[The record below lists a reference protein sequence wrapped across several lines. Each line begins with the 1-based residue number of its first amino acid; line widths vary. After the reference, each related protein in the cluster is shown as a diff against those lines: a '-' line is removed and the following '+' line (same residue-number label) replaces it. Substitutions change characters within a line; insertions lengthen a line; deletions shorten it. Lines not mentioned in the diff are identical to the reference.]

1 MFTYLM
7 SDIRTAAIHKHCS
20 SYVQLYVAYNTT
32 HLFLCGRMVASLPPV
47 HCIHDNR
54 VLIGIQI

>member
-1 MFTYLM
+1 M

-20 SYVQLYVAYNTT
+20 SCVQFYVAYNTT